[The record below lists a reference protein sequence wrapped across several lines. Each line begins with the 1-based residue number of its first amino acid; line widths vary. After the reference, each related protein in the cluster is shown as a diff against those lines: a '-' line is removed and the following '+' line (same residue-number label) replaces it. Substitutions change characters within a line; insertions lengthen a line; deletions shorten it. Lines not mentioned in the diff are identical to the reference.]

1 MDELF
6 DLTGRTAIVTGGS
19 RGIGRAVAVGLARAG
34 ADLVVTARDDTACDQ
49 VVAEIQSL
57 GRRALALPCEMAN
70 PSDVEA
76 VADKT
81 YDEFGRC
88 DVLVN
93 NAGVTQDGLPLMD
106 MSQQF
111 FDEIQAINLH
121 GPMRLATQV
130 ARRMAAD
137 GGGSIINIISTA
149 ALEPVGYMGAY
160 SVSKAGL
167 RALTRIMADEWAP
180 MGIRVNSIAP
190 GPVRTDMMT
199 DIEKK
204 QPGFLDEIA
213 GNTLLG
219 RVAEP
224 GEMVGPVIFLAADA
238 SSYMTGQTLAIC
250 GGVLKT

>member
-1 MDELF
+1 MNELF
-6 DLTGRTAIVTGGS
+6 DLSGRVAIVTGGS
-19 RGIGRAVAVGLARAG
+19 RGIGKAIAVGLARAG
-34 ADLVVTARDDTACDQ
+34 ADLVITARKQSACDE
-49 VVAEIQSL
+49 VVAEIEGL
-57 GRRALALPCEMAN
+57 GRRALALSCEMSS

-76 VADKT
+76 LADRA

-93 NAGVTQDGLPLMD
+93 NAGVTQDALPLME

-111 FDEIQAINLH
+111 FDGIQAINLH
-121 GPMRLATQV
+121 GPMQLATRV
-130 ARRMAAD
+130 AKRMTAS
-137 GGGSIINIISTA
+137 GGGSIINVISTA
-149 ALEPVGYMGAY
+149 AIEPVGYMAAY
-160 SVSKAGL
+160 SVSKAAL
-167 RALTRIMADEWAP
+167 RSLTRVMAEEWAP

-199 DIEKK
+199 DIEEKV
-204 QPGFLDEIA
+204 PGFLEEVA
-213 GNTLLG
+213 GNTLQK

-224 GEMVGPVIFLAADA
+224 DEMVGPVIFLAADA